1 MEGFAHLD
9 AQTGAQIAPAS
20 VVVQFANVQAI
31 PNDAKLRLDVD
42 LVGAAGEL
50 QVFSGGTQRAGTW
63 SKGGARSPTRWLNE
77 DGEPLV
83 LPYGQ
88 VWVEI
93 VPLGSSI
100 AVS

>member
-1 MEGFAHLD
+1 MEGVAHLD

-31 PNDAKLRLDVD
+31 PNDPKLRLDVD
-42 LVGAAGEL
+42 LVGASGDL
-50 QVFSGGTQRAGTW
+50 LVFSGGTQRGGTW
-63 SKGGARSPTRWLNE
+63 SKGGARSSTRWFDE
-77 DGEPLV
+77 DGQPLV

-100 AVS
+100 GVG